1 MTPKPVPYPK
11 LSITGDIGS
20 GKSAVSRLLREAT
33 GYPRYST
40 GDLQRRIA
48 ARHGMTTLELN
59 RYSETH
65 PEIDEEIDGE
75 SIRLGKTDESFIIDS
90 RIAWHFI
97 PHSFKV
103 YLTVDPRVAAERVV
117 RDRGRTG
124 ESYDDVETA
133 RDDIVK
139 RRASEVERF
148 RRTYGIDLADLGNY
162 DLVIDTSDAP
172 PEAVAEA
179 VLKSFREWAA
189 GGGRGRAKPS
199 AGMPQGV
206 TLGSDP

>member
-1 MTPKPVPYPK
+1 MTCEPVPHPK

-20 GKSAVSRLLREAT
+20 GKSAVSRLLHRAT

-48 ARHGMTTLELN
+48 ARYGMTTLELN

-65 PEIDEEIDGE
+65 PAIDEEIDGE
-75 SIRLGKTDESFIIDS
+75 SSRLGATDESFIIDS

-117 RDRGRTG
+117 GDRERTG

-133 RDDIVK
+133 REEILK
-139 RRASEVERF
+139 RRVSEVERF
-148 RRTYGIDLADLGNY
+148 RRTYGIDLANLDNY
-162 DLVIDTSDAP
+162 DLVLDTS
-172 PEAVAEA
+172 EAQPQEVAEA
-179 VLKSFREWAA
+179 VLKGFREWAA
-189 GGGRGRAKPS
+189 SGGCVKAETRVAASCSP
-199 AGMPQGV
+199 
-206 TLGSDP
+206 L